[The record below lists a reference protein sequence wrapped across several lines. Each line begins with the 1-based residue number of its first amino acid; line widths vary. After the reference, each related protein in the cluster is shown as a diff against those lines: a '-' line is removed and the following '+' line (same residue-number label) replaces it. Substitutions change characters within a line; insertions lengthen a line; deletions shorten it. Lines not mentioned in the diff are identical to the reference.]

1 MLKQVIAIITNSFE
15 TNRVKRPQK
24 KIKDRKLNE
33 IETLKP
39 NNTLKEEE
47 DDEKGE
53 EGKENET
60 P

>member
-15 TNRVKRPQK
+15 TNRVKWPQK

-33 IETLKP
+33 IETLMP